1 MKTRKNADGKEVYM
15 WIEYN
20 ANPVSNRVEDC
31 AIRAVSVALDIPWDD
46 AFDLIANNAKQMGS
60 VMHSNA
66 VFGSVLRQ
74 QGYYRRVIPNT
85 CPDCYTIK
93 DFCIDHPTGRFVVGT
108 GSHVVA
114 VINGNYVDTWDSG
127 NEIPVYYWEEG

>member
-1 MKTRKNADGKEVYM
+1 M
-15 WIEYN
+15 WIKYN
-20 ANPVSNRVEDC
+20 ANPVSIRTEDC
-31 AIRAVSVALDIPWDD
+31 AIRAVSVALGISWDD
-46 AFDLIANNAKQMGS
+46 AFDLIAHNAKQMGN

-74 QGYYRRVIPNT
+74 HGFVREIIPNS

-93 DFCIDHPTGRFVVGT
+93 DFCREYPEGVYVVGT

-114 VINGNYVDTWDSG
+114 VINGDYIDTWDSG
-127 NEIPVYYWEEG
+127 NEIPIYFWKEK